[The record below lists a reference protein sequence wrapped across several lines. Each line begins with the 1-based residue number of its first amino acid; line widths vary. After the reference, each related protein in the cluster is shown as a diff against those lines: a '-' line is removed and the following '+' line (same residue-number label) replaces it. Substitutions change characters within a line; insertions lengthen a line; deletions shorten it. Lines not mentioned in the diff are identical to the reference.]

1 MPPVNMRRITSLKSL
16 IPAAFAPGSGFTN
29 PNHDDLHEGVTCP
42 VLPSPRSLTEASSP
56 PGPRC
61 RAEEMVPPRQE
72 AIDGFLLFGHLHEA
86 PQERVCPDVE
96 EWRILD
102 ARGTLLYSQ
111 DRCHNRSVQTRYL
124 NGEAREWVDSS
135 SQRFCGR
142 PGFVEE
148 ALRWMMEG
156 TIVVLDLPKLIWI
169 SPCPSWLTTI
179 APEWVESMNMNRAFF
194 THTASILATAAFLAK
209 STGMADFGVEGSA
222 MYAADALLR
231 DGVPI
236 DAWQPLRLLQPAVP
250 PNAGAHTLLTSVI
263 IQILQRQVRLTW
275 SEPSRIGAIDRIRLH
290 GRKIRSTRPVVS
302 RQVSTVTIGR
312 PAIAPPSPSM
322 EWGTSLMLDIAEN
335 GRSQPTR
342 NGIYVPLTALTS
354 HVGTDTH
361 QRQPVTSPSVIS
373 CISSC
378 PTPSGSAS
386 TSPPEGQR
394 VAIVGGIVVGCL
406 LLAIPLVWCARK
418 FYLRHRRIGIIEL
431 TQLGH
436 RKTSHFSWS

>member
-1 MPPVNMRRITSLKSL
+1 MRRITSLKSL
-16 IPAAFAPGSGFTN
+16 IPAAFAPGSGFTKA
-29 PNHDDLHEGVTCP
+29 HEGNMKPHVRGERSADRLIGYRVTCP

-156 TIVVLDLPKLIWI
+156 TIVVLDLPNHLVRDMVVPTFSQERFLMLIWI

-275 SEPSRIGAIDRIRLH
+275 SEPSRIGAIDRIR
-290 GRKIRSTRPVVS
+290 
-302 RQVSTVTIGR
+302 
-312 PAIAPPSPSM
+312 
-322 EWGTSLMLDIAEN
+322 
-335 GRSQPTR
+335 
-342 NGIYVPLTALTS
+342 TA
-354 HVGTDTH
+354 D
-361 QRQPVTSPSVIS
+361 
-373 CISSC
+373 
-378 PTPSGSAS
+378 
-386 TSPPEGQR
+386 
-394 VAIVGGIVVGCL
+394 
-406 LLAIPLVWCARK
+406 
-418 FYLRHRRIGIIEL
+418 
-431 TQLGH
+431 
-436 RKTSHFSWS
+436 